1 MTSRPGAIGYVRCD
15 ISGVRQ
21 QWDEHQIRSVAK
33 RLGYD
38 LRKTIVFNER
48 TADPIYRLR
57 VVVTRL
63 DVDAVIVPS
72 GHHFD
77 PSWAVVPAELVAV
90 ADVITVTPEQTYA
103 RWATDQAPADL
114 DGV

>member
-1 MTSRPGAIGYVRCD
+1 MTSKPGAIGYVRCD

-21 QWDEHQIRSVAK
+21 KWDEMQIRSTAK

-63 DVDAVIVPS
+63 GVDAVIAPS

-77 PSWAVVPAELVAV
+77 PAWAAVPAELVAV
-90 ADVITVTPEQTYA
+90 ADVITVSPEQTYA
-103 RWATDQAPADL
+103 RWATGYMPAGL
-114 DGV
+114 DGA